1 MAFIGEVTARVPPG
15 IASSPRTGRLVH
27 DSLALMA
34 GTSCARS
41 FSGSRLASSAP
52 RAAVTEKAM
61 APVLVLPGAIARGRR
76 LPQRFL
82 SKRLAGTGLRPRA
95 DPYRAGQYHQ
105 SHHRLYRPKGAG
117 GTDLR
122 GGGLPAAPSQ
132 KG

>member
-1 MAFIGEVTARVPPG
+1 MAFIGVVRARVPPG
-15 IASSPRTGRLVH
+15 IASSRWAGRLVH

-82 SKRLAGTGLRPRA
+82 SKRLAGDGLPPRA
-95 DPYRAGQYHQ
+95 ASHRRGQDRPSPHPPYRPERGRWAG
-105 SHHRLYRPKGAG
+105 
-117 GTDLR
+117 
-122 GGGLPAAPSQ
+122 
-132 KG
+132 

>member
-1 MAFIGEVTARVPPG
+1 MAFIAEARARVPPG
-15 IASSPRTGRLVH
+15 IASSPRTRRLVH

-82 SKRLAGTGLRPRA
+82 SKRLAGSGLRARGG
-95 DPYRAGQYHQ
+95 PYRAGRYPP
-105 SHHRLYRPKGAG
+105 SAPRPYPPQGDG
-117 GTDLR
+117 GT
-122 GGGLPAAPSQ
+122 
-132 KG
+132 

>member
-1 MAFIGEVTARVPPG
+1 MAFIGEVRARVPPG
-15 IASSPRTGRLVH
+15 IASSPRTRRLVH

-34 GTSCARS
+34 GTSCARA

-82 SKRLAGTGLRPRA
+82 SKPLAGAALLARA
-95 DPYRAGQYHQ
+95 PPY
-105 SHHRLYRPKGAG
+105 KC
-117 GTDLR
+117 
-122 GGGLPAAPSQ
+122 
-132 KG
+132 

>member
-1 MAFIGEVTARVPPG
+1 MALIGEVRARCPPG
-15 IASSPRTGRLVH
+15 IAASPRPRGLAH
-27 DSLALMA
+27 DSRALVA
-34 GTSCARS
+34 GTSCAGS

-52 RAAVTEKAM
+52 RAAVTERAM

-117 GTDLR
+117 WTD
-122 GGGLPAAPSQ
+122 
-132 KG
+132 